1 MKTSKIFCK
10 IVALVIV
17 AATLVCMLASC
28 SSSKKLMTLEMDGKE
43 YAISAAEYKTF
54 MTIVKMNV
62 YLNSLMNSTAETYF
76 WKAKFDDEQTNE
88 QYYSEYVQK
97 VMKTTLVEKYLFEKY
112 DLKLS
117 DATLAGYKE
126 NMKKDISSIGGA
138 GSYKQYYGYTAKQYY
153 DFYKKSADMSSA
165 IIDHLYE
172 GDNALYPV
180 TDDEK
185 NAYYKEHY
193 SGFMIIYLDMN
204 NEIAK
209 DEDGNYIG
217 LDSSNV
223 EYKLSITNVDGNVK
237 IENLGRV
244 DGKEMKEDTEVNIVS
259 FKTKALSEDDVATKS
274 NLPELIIDEIDGGAD
289 FKELALKYS
298 DDYTSYL
305 YENGVFISDSGYI
318 VNNSDV
324 MDPVRKL
331 EIGENTDAIS
341 ISDGKYVYIVKRI
354 ELEEKAYDSEEYEN
368 LFSSYSEDVMYDK
381 YDKFVDE
388 YFDKIVVDED
398 AVAEYTMASTF
409 LSKYVDDF
417 YNYYLSLFGGSSN

>member
-10 IVALVIV
+10 VLALVIV
-17 AATLVCMLASC
+17 AAMLVCMLASC
-28 SSSKKLMTLEMDGKE
+28 SSKKLMTLEIDGKE
-43 YAISAAEYKTF
+43 YSVTADEYKTF

-62 YLNSLMNSTAETYF
+62 YLNSLSSSAAESYL
-76 WKAKFDDEQTNE
+76 WKAKFDDDQTYE
-88 QYYSEYVQK
+88 EYYSEYVQK
-97 VMKTTLVEKYLFEKY
+97 VMKTTLVEKYLFDKY

-126 NMKKDISSIGGA
+126 SMKSDISNAGGA
-138 GSYKQYYGYTAKQYY
+138 GAYKQYYGYTAKQYY
-153 DFYKKSADMSSA
+153 DYYKKAADMSNA

-185 NAYYKEHY
+185 EAYYNEHY
-193 SGFMIIYLDMN
+193 SGYMIIYLDMN
-204 NEIAK
+204 NAIAK
-209 DEDGNYIG
+209 DDDGNYIG
-217 LDSSNV
+217 LDSSKN
-223 EYKLSITNVDGNVK
+223 EYKISVNVVDGELK
-237 IENLGRV
+237 MENLGRV
-244 DGKEMKEDTEVNIVS
+244 DGEEMKDDVTITS
-259 FKTKALSEDDVATKS
+259 FKTEALSEDDVKTKS
-274 NLPELIIDEIDGGAD
+274 NLPELIIDELDAGAD

-305 YENGVFISDSGYI
+305 YSNGVFISDTGYI
-318 VNNSDV
+318 VNNDDV
-324 MDPVRKL
+324 MDPVREL

-354 ELEEKAYDSEEYEN
+354 ELKEKAYDSEEYED

-381 YDKFVDE
+381 YDNYIDE
-388 YFDKIVVDED
+388 YFDKITVDTD
-398 AVAEYTMASTF
+398 AVSEYTMASTY

-417 YNYYLSLFGGSSN
+417 YNYYVSLFGGSN